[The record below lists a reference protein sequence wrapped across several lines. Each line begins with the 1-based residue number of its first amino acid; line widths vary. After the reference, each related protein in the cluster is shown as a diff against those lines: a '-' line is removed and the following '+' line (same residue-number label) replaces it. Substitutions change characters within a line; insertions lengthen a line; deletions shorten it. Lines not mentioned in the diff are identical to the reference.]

1 LLARVSRAIICARMD
16 TAPSIT
22 DYLIQ
27 LRGGDSAAMDRLF
40 PLVYEE
46 LRHIAHRML
55 RDERPAHTLG
65 TTGLVH
71 ETYLKLVDRTRVE
84 WQDRGH
90 FFAAAARA
98 MRRILVDSARRY
110 RALRRGGG
118 LQRVSLDEEVLVVAQ
133 KSEILLALDEA
144 LEQLAALNPRLSQV
158 VECRYFAGLTEEETA
173 EALGVTPRTVERD
186 WVKAR
191 GWLSLELRGPGQ
203 RS

>member
-1 LLARVSRAIICARMD
+1 MESAEQPSRGD
-16 TAPSIT
+16 PVTIT

-27 LRGGDSAAMDRLF
+27 LRRGDPEAMDRLF

-46 LRHIAHRML
+46 LRGIAHRLL
-55 RDERPAHTLG
+55 RDERPDHTLG

-98 MRRILVDSARRY
+98 MRRVLVDYARRY

-118 LQRVSLDEEVLVVAQ
+118 LQRVSLGDEALVAAQRSEV
-133 KSEILLALDEA
+133 LLALDEA
-144 LEQLAALNPRLSQV
+144 LEQLAVLNPRLSQV
-158 VECRYFAGLTEEETA
+158 VECRYFAGLTEQETA
-173 EALGVTPRTVERD
+173 EALGVTTRTVERD
-186 WVKAR
+186 WAKAR
-191 GWLSLELRGPGQ
+191 GWLSLELHGPGGAP
-203 RS
+203 